1 MLVGCLRLGGGEKD
15 GVAFGDDDG
24 VLVVG
29 GEAAVGGAD
38 GPAVAVEGDAAC
50 GGGDDRLDRDYE
62 AFDKEMASVGVGVI
76 GDPRLFVNG
85 APYAVA
91 AKFADDVKAAAA
103 DFALDGAAD
112 VFGAIAGAGGSE
124 GLAEG
129 AFGAVG
135 EFAGFFLRGRD
146 LDADGGVGVVAVFHS
161 GKVELDEVAGL
172 DGARAGNAVDDFVVD
187 TDADV

>member
-1 MLVGCLRLGGGEKD
+1 
-15 GVAFGDDDG
+15 
-24 VLVVG
+24 
-29 GEAAVGGAD
+29 
-38 GPAVAVEGDAAC
+38 
-50 GGGDDRLDRDYE
+50 
-62 AFDKEMASVGVGVI
+62 
-76 GDPRLFVNG
+76 
-85 APYAVA
+85 
-91 AKFADDVKAAAA
+91 DVKAAAA

-146 LDADGGVGVVAVFHS
+146 LDADGGVSVVAVFHS

-187 TDADV
+187 TDADVARKIVDERRRGLRAVFGEDARADCGKFGGGDAGADGVGHGAEGFGDN